1 MKKLGHFKNFN
12 TYSKNGMPLGGV
24 GILFFEM
31 PPEEPRKKIM
41 LGNMP
46 SNYNKRIGAGLYG

>member
-1 MKKLGHFKNFN
+1 
-12 TYSKNGMPLGGV
+12 MPLGV